1 MDSTTQGAFTVE
13 KLKTFVKALIDVLN
27 VKSLGEKVL
36 SDLKESWWII
46 LLGVLLACFVSL
58 FWIIM
63 MRFMAAV
70 MVWASII
77 LSIGLLGKSFEFAE
91 PIRPQQH
98 IQLQV

>member
-63 MRFMAAV
+63 MRFVAAV

-77 LSIGLLGKSFEFAE
+77 LSIGLLGKLLVFVE
-91 PIRPQQH
+91 PIRPQH

>member
-63 MRFMAAV
+63 MRFVAAV

-77 LSIGLLGKSFEFAE
+77 LSIGLLGKLLVFVE
-91 PIRPQQH
+91 PIRLQH